1 MIIRRSTDGWSPPP
15 PPSSDELT
23 FRGPKHPIMLL
34 GRFCPNYFLSNH
46 YYYILCFCSLAY
58 YALHGIVDLVI
69 ICRFIS
75 LFLPGFVQICF
86 FPSCYFA
93 AWVEWWRQID
103 DWWFSFSANCHFFM
117 FTPYTEQF
125 YFSLAIVHECLVLYQ
140 KILRT
145 ITEDQDRFILLNV
158 CVQKIVHISVTLHC
172 SPSLP

>member
-58 YALHGIVDLVI
+58 YALYGIVDLVI

-75 LFLPGFVQICF
+75 LFCPDLSKYVFSPHVILQPEWSDGDKQMIDGFHFLLIVTFSCLLLTLNNSLIVQQWCIH
-86 FPSCYFA
+86 
-93 AWVEWWRQID
+93 V
-103 DWWFSFSANCHFFM
+103 WFCIKK
-117 FTPYTEQF
+117 T
-125 YFSLAIVHECLVLYQ
+125 
-140 KILRT
+140 LRT
-145 ITEDQDRFILLNV
+145 ITEDQDKIILLNV